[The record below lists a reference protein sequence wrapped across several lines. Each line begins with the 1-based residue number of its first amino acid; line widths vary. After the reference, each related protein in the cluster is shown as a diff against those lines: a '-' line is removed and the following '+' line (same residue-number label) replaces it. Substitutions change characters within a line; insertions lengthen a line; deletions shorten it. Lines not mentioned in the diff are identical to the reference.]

1 MGSKLKVAYI
11 LSMAGSGLTAWN
23 FREIDILTSNGVE
36 IFGFPTK
43 WSEGPYMPRPDWRF
57 RKPSAWRSLSAQ
69 PRAFLKSP
77 GRYVSLLGLALKM
90 KTLPE
95 FLMASDYALEMAE
108 NGIEHIHCHFGDRKL
123 FTGYFCS
130 RFTGLPLTVTVH
142 AYEILLNPNTPMF
155 KLAAA
160 ACQTVVT
167 VSEFNKQELVKRFGV
182 DEDRIQVI
190 HIHGDVSGDHREGQ
204 VKLLIA
210 AEFREKKGHD
220 VLFQALKILARDD
233 IVLWVAGDGRLDIQA
248 VAEEMGVQDRV
259 VFMGRL
265 KYEPLSVLFD
275 ACDIFVLPSRTASDG
290 DREGIPV
297 ALMEAMSR
305 KKPVISTRHVGI
317 PELVRNG
324 VLVDE
329 NDAEGLAEAI
339 ARLADDPGLR
349 RELGQENHE
358 IIKQE
363 FSENSVLQLR
373 ELFGKFRPPR
383 QG

>member
-142 AYEILLNPNTPMF
+142 AYEILMNPNTPMF

-248 VAEEMGVQDRV
+248 VAVEMGVQDRV